1 MSKMTANSS
10 TKAFDGDD
18 DIVVILVYPRDR
30 VYTTSWGAS
39 RYGVYNISEYPF
51 ILGGSSQPPFPLN
64 IVCRR
69 SIANRVF
76 PLVISMVEEIFAAG
90 IQDSADDVISFLH
103 TSNSFLEVCRIMDEE
118 SVLFWAIILGKRV
131 GVFTNEHAA
140 ETSWAMRSGLSNK
153 TIQTHSSFMGAVFAM
168 INHGRS
174 PRYDWVSSVFTPVS
188 AANNVSLPSEAAPP
202 STQQPDAPQTPSR
215 KKGKAKRSP
224 SPDDYDKILE
234 AEAKADQAA
243 AAASSLLRQSPVRT
257 RLGSPAAISTPS
269 RHNVASSSGSRLPST
284 PTTASKAPSSTVK
297 SSRQAEGFD
306 GIRAVDGEGVQPR
319 DFTARLGDAGW
330 AFFNCFRFSRRVVD
344 QIGILF
350 ATSDSMEDFIDT
362 MAVCFVEDD
371 LPRAQVEYIYFL
383 FHSRL

>member
-1 MSKMTANSS
+1 MSKPTPNSS
-10 TKAFDGDD
+10 AKAFDGDD
-18 DIVVILVYPRDR
+18 DIVVIFVYPRDR

-39 RYGVYNISEYPF
+39 RYGVYNISDYPF
-51 ILGGSSQPPFPLN
+51 VLGGANHPPFPLN

-76 PLVISMVEEIFAAG
+76 PLVISMVEEIFTAG
-90 IQDSADDVISFLH
+90 IQDSADNVISFLH
-103 TSNSFLEVCRIMDEE
+103 TSDSFLEVCRIMDEE

-131 GVFTNEHAA
+131 GVYTNEHAA

-174 PRYDWVSSVFTPVS
+174 PRYDWVSSVLTPVS
-188 AANNVSLPSEAAPP
+188 AAGNVPPSEAASPLG
-202 STQQPDAPQTPSR
+202 QQPDVPQTPSR
-215 KKGKAKRSP
+215 KKGKGKRSP
-224 SPDDYDKILE
+224 SPDEYDKILE
-234 AEAKADQAA
+234 AEAKAEQAA
-243 AAASSLLRQSPVRT
+243 AAASLLRQSPART
-257 RLGSPAAISTPS
+257 RLGSPATPS
-269 RHNVASSSGSRLPST
+269 RHGAASTSSSRLPST
-284 PTTASKAPSSTVK
+284 PTTTSKAPSSTIK
-297 SSRQAEGFD
+297 SSRQLEGFD
-306 GIRAVDGEGVQPR
+306 GVRAVDGEGIQPR

-344 QIGILF
+344 QIGVLF

-362 MAVCFVEDD
+362 MAICFVEDD